1 MSEGQPCDGPGQGDD
16 AGGAEIARRM
26 QAFAAISVALSADN
40 GELDLA
46 ALAWRELQGEVCGV
60 AVYLAAVDG
69 APAQLLAHAGF
80 SHAPPAGDR
89 PGHGSGILERLLA
102 GPGDRTLR
110 VPDDC
115 RPAWLGG
122 DAARLVAM
130 YFHASARLSACGH
143 VVFALRPDGLSAPLN
158 ALLQQVARRIGECVL
173 GRIQGAGGLPA
184 LGAPSGRQALR
195 VLLVDD
201 EPLLLSFVG
210 QLLGQHGFEFHGVQ
224 EGRQALALARA
235 VQPDIV
241 LLDKVLPDMDG
252 VELLCRIRRDEQ
264 LSTVP
269 VIVLSGKTT
278 EIGRIR
284 ALRAGADDFVGKPF
298 STGELVARIHANVRN
313 AQARRAAVWRESE
326 LLRLRQS
333 QQELRTLLDTIQSV
347 RSEERRILSREV
359 HDQLG
364 QQLTA
369 AKIDIR
375 LLQQRA
381 NAGETVA
388 PAELAHELGSALAS
402 IDQAIASI
410 QDISILLRPPALEA
424 GGLVAALRWHAVE
437 FERRSRIA
445 CVVQHAVAEYIEPPR
460 FVAGELFR
468 ICQEA
473 LTNILRH
480 AHASEVR
487 IEVAVRGRNL
497 VVRVCDNGVGIT
509 RDQAEAQDAIGL
521 SGMRERAASIRASL
535 RVYGRPGRGTVVT
548 VRRRLAFPGG
558 TRP

>member
-1 MSEGQPCDGPGQGDD
+1 MSERRACEYEV
-16 AGGAEIARRM
+16 AGENGAGAEFERHL
-26 QAFAAISVALSADN
+26 QAFAAIAVALSADN

-46 ALAWRELQGEVCGV
+46 AAVWRELRGEVCGV
-60 AVYLAAVDG
+60 AVYLAAGMG
-69 APAQLLAHAGF
+69 AARLLGHAGL
-80 SHAPPAGDR
+80 SQAPPANDLCGRCGGMLDQ
-89 PGHGSGILERLLA
+89 LLA
-102 GPGDRTLR
+102 GPGDRSLR
-110 VPDDC
+110 VSDDC
-115 RPAWLGG
+115 RPAWLGPE
-122 DAARLVAM
+122 AAGLVAM
-130 YFHASARLSACGH
+130 HFRASARHTACGH
-143 VVFALRPDGLSAPLN
+143 VLFALRPDRVSASLN
-158 ALLQQVARRIGECVL
+158 ALLQLVARRIGECVL
-173 GRIQGAGGLPA
+173 ARIQGGGLPA
-184 LGAPSGRQALR
+184 LGAPNGRQALR

-210 QLLGQHGFEFHGVQ
+210 ELLGQHGFQFHGVR
-224 EGRQALALARA
+224 EGAEALALAREID
-235 VQPDIV
+235 PDIV
-241 LLDKVLPDMDG
+241 LLDKVLSDMDG
-252 VELLCRIRRDEQ
+252 VELLCRIRRDER

-278 EIGRIR
+278 EAGRIR
-284 ALRAGADDFVGKPF
+284 ALRAGADDFVAKPF
-298 STGELVARIHANVRN
+298 STGELVARIHANVRM

-333 QQELRTLLDTIQSV
+333 QRELRTLLDTIQTV
-347 RSEERRILSREV
+347 RSEERRVLAREL

-375 LLQQRA
+375 LLQQC
-381 NAGETVA
+381 AGAGAPVA
-388 PAELAHELGSALAS
+388 PAELARELDSALSS

-437 FERRSRIA
+437 FERRARIT
-445 CVVQHAVAEYIEPPR
+445 CIVEHAHAGYIEPPR

-480 AHASEVR
+480 AQATEVR
-487 IEVAVRGRNL
+487 IEIAVRGRNL
-497 VVRVCDNGVGIT
+497 VLRVCDNGIGIT
-509 RDQAEAQDAIGL
+509 SAQAEAQDAIGL

-558 TRP
+558 NKI